1 MPTLSRRL
9 RILALIAA
17 NVLSASSA
25 MAQTLWVG
33 DANGK
38 LGKVDIASGNV
49 SLVGDM
55 GAVMTDIAFDPAG
68 NLYGISFTSLYRIDT
83 TTGAGMLVGDL
94 NTTVNSLVFGADGTL
109 YGANNQLYTIDPGT
123 AGTSIIGNGATF
135 YISSGDLAF
144 VQGELYLTSSVP
156 NSDTLVRLD
165 LTTGAA
171 TAVGSLG
178 VSSVYGLASADRVS
192 LYGVSGT
199 DIYSVS
205 TTSGTAS
212 FLQAFAGQ
220 GLGETYGT
228 AFRSESAPPIPEPG
242 TAALGTVGLLGL
254 WMALRRRN

>member
-1 MPTLSRRL
+1 MPALSRRL
-9 RILALIAA
+9 STLTLIAA
-17 NVLSASSA
+17 AALSASSA
-25 MAQTLWVG
+25 FAQTLWVG

-38 LGKVDIASGNV
+38 LGKVDIATGNV

-68 NLYGISFTSLYRIDT
+68 NLFGIAFTTLYRIDT
-83 TTGAGMLVGDL
+83 TTGASTLVGNL
-94 NTTVNSLVFGADGTL
+94 NTSVNSLVFSADGTL
-109 YGANNQLYTIDPGT
+109 YAANNQLYTIDPVT
-123 AGTSIIGNGATF
+123 AATSTVGNGATF

-144 VQGELYLTSSVP
+144 VQGELYLSSSVP
-156 NSDTLVRLD
+156 TSDTLMRLD
-165 LTTGAA
+165 TATGAA
-171 TAVGSLG
+171 TSVGSLG
-178 VSSVYGLASADRVS
+178 VSSVYGLASSDRVS

-205 TTSGTAS
+205 TTSGNAS
-212 FLQAFAGQ
+212 FLQTFAGQ